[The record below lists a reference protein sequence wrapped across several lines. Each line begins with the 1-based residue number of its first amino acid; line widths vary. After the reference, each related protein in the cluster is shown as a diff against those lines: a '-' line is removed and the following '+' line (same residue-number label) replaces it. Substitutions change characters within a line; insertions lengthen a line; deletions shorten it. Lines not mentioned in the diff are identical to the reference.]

1 MFAGGYFSEIGGAK
15 ATNIAA
21 WDGLR
26 WSALG
31 DGIGVYD
38 PSLHLATEVNSIVIV
53 GSRVFV
59 GGRFTNAGSVYAQN
73 IANWDGTRWSGLGD
87 GLDNIVFELAT
98 SDGVLYAGGQFG
110 VAGTAAANRI
120 AKWDGVG
127 WSALGEGVANPVG
140 SAFVHAIATSGPDV
154 YVGGRFT
161 RAGDVAATNIA
172 KWDGAEWTALGAGLG
187 PDPVYALA
195 VGNSQTFAGGAFSQ
209 SAAVSVRNVALWDGA
224 NWIGVGGGV
233 TGSRGAY
240 PYVLSLLGN
249 GKDIF
254 LAGGDILQVG
264 GIDATNIAK
273 WDGAR
278 WSALGGGVSRG
289 LNDSS
294 AHSMAS
300 TGSEIIVGGF
310 FDTAG
315 ANRSTNVA
323 LWHIPHSLTATR
335 SGDEV
340 ILRWP
345 ATGTNFV
352 LEAKGGVASADWS
365 EVAQP
370 FTLTNDECVVTDP
383 LSASN
388 QFYRLRRR

>member
-1 MFAGGYFSEIGGAK
+1 MKAGWSFYRVPALLAVLPVVGFGATGDEHWDSSLGVPGANGPVTAVATDGRHMFAGGYFSEIGGAK

-154 YVGGRFT
+154 Y
-161 RAGDVAATNIA
+161 
-172 KWDGAEWTALGAGLG
+172 
-187 PDPVYALA
+187 
-195 VGNSQTFAGGAFSQ
+195 
-209 SAAVSVRNVALWDGA
+209 
-224 NWIGVGGGV
+224 
-233 TGSRGAY
+233 
-240 PYVLSLLGN
+240 
-249 GKDIF
+249 
-254 LAGGDILQVG
+254 
-264 GIDATNIAK
+264 
-273 WDGAR
+273 
-278 WSALGGGVSRG
+278 
-289 LNDSS
+289 
-294 AHSMAS
+294 
-300 TGSEIIVGGF
+300 
-310 FDTAG
+310 
-315 ANRSTNVA
+315 
-323 LWHIPHSLTATR
+323 
-335 SGDEV
+335 
-340 ILRWP
+340 
-345 ATGTNFV
+345 
-352 LEAKGGVASADWS
+352 
-365 EVAQP
+365 
-370 FTLTNDECVVTDP
+370 
-383 LSASN
+383 
-388 QFYRLRRR
+388 